1 MRLQASGGAKVS
13 EFARNRTDRVRPERV
28 APIDLVSRIQRIE
41 GDLSAA
47 ERRVAAAV
55 ASDYEATTRMTI
67 SDLAKRA
74 GVSQPS
80 VTRFC
85 RSVGCA
91 SFGEF
96 KVRLATTLTVA
107 AVYLRSDRV
116 FDDDIGQ
123 LAQIVMLRAA
133 NAIRDSLERLDT
145 AAVKRAVAAIA
156 SCARLDVYGQGG
168 GSSSLAEDAK
178 LRFFRLGLPVCAYS
192 DGHQQRMS
200 ASTLRPKDVAFA
212 ISNSGRSKAVIGA
225 IEIAGSYGATTVA
238 LTRPETPLAAAAE
251 VVIPI
256 VIPEDAHA
264 LMPTA
269 SRYAHMAV
277 VDTIATGVASEM
289 GARSREALRRVRY
302 TLANIGIAIPSPTS
316 DPTPLMKAAKPQ
328 E

>member
-1 MRLQASGGAKVS
+1 MRANSSRGIRRAGSTGDLSDGGQHELV
-13 EFARNRTDRVRPERV
+13 AR
-28 APIDLVSRIQRIE
+28 IDLVSRIQRIE
-41 GDLSAA
+41 GDLTAA

-55 ASDYEATTRMTI
+55 AVDYEATTRMTI
-67 SDLAKRA
+67 SDLANRA

-107 AVYLRSDRV
+107 AVYLRTERV

-123 LAQIVMLRAA
+123 LAQIVMIRAA
-133 NAIRDSLERLDT
+133 NAVRDCLEGLDTRAVGRAISAIAACNRLD
-145 AAVKRAVAAIA
+145 I
-156 SCARLDVYGQGG
+156 YGQGG
-168 GSSSLAEDAK
+168 GSASIAEDAK
-178 LRFFRLGLPVCAYS
+178 LRLFRLGLPVCAYS

-200 ASTLRPKDVAFA
+200 AATLRPKDVAFA
-212 ISNSGRSKAVIGA
+212 VSNSGRSKPVVGA
-225 IEIAGSYGATTVA
+225 IEIARSYGATTIA
-238 LTRPETPLAAAAE
+238 LTRPDTPLAVAAE

-256 VIPEDAHA
+256 VIPEDANA
-264 LMPTA
+264 LLPTA

-277 VDTIATGVASEM
+277 IDTIATGVASKM
-289 GARSREALRRVRY
+289 GVRSRESLRRVRY
-302 TLANIGIAIPSPTS
+302 TLANIGVAIPSPSS
-316 DPTPLMKAAKPQ
+316 DPTPLMKALKPQ